1 MSDGT
6 PPQYPPPGAP
16 SQQEPPA
23 AYPPPGA
30 PYDGTAGHPPSLPP
44 RPPAYDGMH
53 GAAHKPG
60 AIPLRP
66 LDLGAIYD
74 GAFRII
80 RFNPKATVGAAV
92 LVTAVANLVPII
104 VTAVLTTVLEV
115 PSFTSFLNE
124 DQAAFEE
131 SGTEGAVGLIGIYL
145 TMIVGGLATWLGLLF
160 VTGMVAHVAHAAAV
174 GRKLT
179 LGQAWQATQGQR
191 WRLVGLNLILALATV
206 AALVFYLALWVIL
219 AVVGET
225 ALLVI
230 FGLVSVPAFICGMLW
245 FWIRVFYLP
254 VPALM
259 LERTGVFAA
268 IGRGHRLSA
277 GQFWRIFGIALLTVI
292 ITWFA
297 SQLLTTPLSLV
308 GILLAL
314 AVPDHGWLIYTATN
328 SLAYVIS
335 YAFIAPFT
343 AAVVALQYIDQRMRK
358 EAHDV
363 ELMREAGLMDR

>member
-16 SQQEPPA
+16 SEQGPPS
-23 AYPPPGA
+23 AYPPPGV
-30 PYDGTAGHPPSLPP
+30 PYDASGHHPPYQPP

-92 LVTAVANLVPII
+92 LVTAVANLVPVI
-104 VTAVLTTVLEV
+104 VAAVFTALLDV
-115 PSFTSFLNE
+115 PSFTTALE
-124 DQAAFEE
+124 TDPAAVDD
-131 SGTEGAVGLIGIYL
+131 SGADLAVGLLYL
-145 TMIVGGLATWLGLLF
+145 TSIVGALTTWLGLLF

-179 LGQAWQATQGQR
+179 LGQAWRATRGQR
-191 WRLVGLNLILALATV
+191 WRLVGLNLVVILMFALAIVFYITLWAILVVV
-206 AALVFYLALWVIL
+206 AGEPIVLVF
-219 AVVGET
+219 
-225 ALLVI
+225 
-230 FGLVSVPAFICGMLW
+230 FGLVSGPAFICAMVWLW
-245 FWIRVFYLP
+245 VRLLYLP

-259 LERTGVFAA
+259 LERTGVFTAL
-268 IGRGHRLSA
+268 GRGYRLSSR
-277 GQFWRIFGIALLTVI
+277 QFWRILGIALLTLV

-297 SQLLTTPLSLV
+297 SQILATPITVVGLL
-308 GILLAL
+308 GAL
-314 AVPDHGWLIYTATN
+314 AVPDHGWLIYVVAN

-335 YAFIAPFT
+335 NAFIAPFT